1 MMKYILT
8 DQGLEYLAKSNTG
21 RIRFHVTRVMGGS
34 SCSDTPG
41 SLEDSEWLQRLQLD
55 DVIQEEKETVIKC
68 VLTNLEVTDAYTL
81 RQIGVFCTDSET
93 GKEILVIIGQ
103 DAAGDPIPAI
113 SEREVEYLYN
123 IRMKIDNAENVTF
136 SYGVNDFLRKDHFYR
151 YMDGFRKVDIGPADK
166 VITNNT
172 ILLIVEEAAEPQ
184 EFDMVA
190 YDNIVVGEEPP
201 ESGTIENWADTG
213 EKILTGNLTAGAQ
226 PKSGDTFFAQI
237 NEQEEK

>member
-21 RIRFHVTRVMGGS
+21 RIRFHVTKVMGGGGY
-34 SCSDTPG
+34 SDEPG
-41 SLEDSEWLQRLQLD
+41 RLENSEWRQQLQLD
-55 DVIQEEKETVIKC
+55 DVIQEDKETVIKC

-81 RQIGVFCTDSET
+81 RQIGVFCVDSET
-93 GKEILVIIGQ
+93 GDEILVIIGQ

-136 SYGVNDFLRKDHFYR
+136 SYGVNDFLRKDHFYK

-172 ILLIVEEAAEPQ
+172 ILLIVEESVAEPQ
-184 EFDMVA
+184 EFDAVT
-190 YDNIVVGEEPP
+190 YDNIVVSEEPP
-201 ESGTIENWADTG
+201 TSGNIENWADTG
-213 EKILTGNLTAGAQ
+213 GRILIGNLTVGAE
-226 PKSGDTFFAQI
+226 PKSGDTFFAHI
-237 NEQEEK
+237 EE